1 MGEVGPHRA
10 GEDVW
15 KEQKGERIYAC
26 HAKKTEKTQDDE
38 IQGWGGIK
46 LGIDPHDKQW

>member
-15 KEQKGERIYAC
+15 KEQKGERIYA
-26 HAKKTEKTQDDE
+26 
-38 IQGWGGIK
+38 IQRKPRRHRMMKYRDGVELNEGCPIYTN
-46 LGIDPHDKQW
+46 

>member
-10 GEDVW
+10 GEDAW
-15 KEQKGERIYAC
+15 KEKKGREDIC
-26 HAKKTEKTQDDE
+26 HAKKTEKTQNDE

-46 LGIDPHDKQW
+46 LGIDPNDKQW